1 MEYPASILTQDLL
14 TFAPGRSMQVWA
26 IGCRLMLEEVAR
38 AGAER
43 MLHYRDLG
51 SYTHLHQFVPIAEF
65 IRHADARGVSAA
77 DYCRLSIYHSQ
88 RGEVEP
94 GFTFTRPLPRQTQE
108 RQLSGPTGGDAGIPW
123 AFFTSVVLP
132 DITCSAS
139 DGRTFPAH
147 KGLLNAPQQ
156 SVSTLNFAEQ
166 SPILAHLLRLCYLGD
181 APLPQDHHLFLAVL
195 KAAEKYDMTRIVD
208 LLVAKWESV
217 SAVHPASLYFAA
229 LHYGF
234 PELARIAAR
243 RVPRCSHKLYVPEM
257 ELAPAIQWQRLS
269 DYWEG
274 AATAVDR
281 VHHATSKVWRS
292 EAALAPLESQS
303 PQPQKEKQRQKSS
316 TSPLHPRGLPCHVG
330 CETRGPEWVQ
340 QRRDD
345 VVAELRQ
352 RPSAQN
358 MPSAEELFQRS
369 VAPTLSEKP
378 WCPCCFNIAQD
389 LVRMG
394 TTFRQ
399 GMRLALDE
407 VPLVA

>member
-1 MEYPASILTQDLL
+1 ASSPFDGSTGDVILRSSDGVDFHCFSQILVAASSVFEGIVAVGTPFPDPSSSAHNRPIIPMSEDSKTLDFLLRFIYLIPKPGQSRSLEEAAVFLEASLKYMMEYPASILTQDLL
-14 TFAPGRSMQVWA
+14 AFAPSRSMQVWA

-51 SYTHLHQFVPIAEF
+51 NYTHLHQFVPIAEF
-65 IRHADARGVSAA
+65 IRHADARGVSAV

-88 RGEVEP
+88 RGDVEP
-94 GFTFTRPLPRQTQE
+94 GFTLTRPLPRQTQE

-139 DGRTFPAH
+139 NGRTFPAH
-147 KGLLNAPQQ
+147 KGLLCMNSWIMDEMIVGASRNAPQQ

-243 RVPRCSHKLYVPEM
+243 RVPRSSHKLYVPEM
-257 ELAPAIQWQRLS
+257 ELAPAIQWQLLS
-269 DYWEG
+269 DYWE
-274 AATAVDR
+274 
-281 VHHATSKVWRS
+281 
-292 EAALAPLESQS
+292 
-303 PQPQKEKQRQKSS
+303 
-316 TSPLHPRGLPCHVG
+316 
-330 CETRGPEWVQ
+330 
-340 QRRDD
+340 
-345 VVAELRQ
+345 
-352 RPSAQN
+352 
-358 MPSAEELFQRS
+358 
-369 VAPTLSEKP
+369 
-378 WCPCCFNIAQD
+378 
-389 LVRMG
+389 
-394 TTFRQ
+394 
-399 GMRLALDE
+399 
-407 VPLVA
+407 